1 MAEIK
6 NKPLAK
12 QIKKQLIESQKQ
24 AINATSNAESHIDK
38 HLFRRFHKLRN
49 VKRFLSFWILTV
61 GIIILGL
68 FWQIFAQFDYYQKLE
83 PVPGGIYNEGLLG
96 NFTNLNPIFANNKV
110 DSSLSRLIF
119 GSLITFDNNNKQI
132 CTQLSYSGKT
142 CYYYFGN
149 IEVSDSS
156 VDVNSDQSL
165 LIINIKP

>member
-68 FWQIFAQFDYYQKLE
+68 FWQIFAQFNYYQKLE

-119 GSLITFDNNNKQI
+119 GSLITFDNNNKI
-132 CTQLSYSGKT
+132 SYELASSMKVNSTGTSYSLTLRPNLKWQDGKPLT
-142 CYYYFGN
+142 AA
-149 IEVSDSS
+149 
-156 VDVNSDQSL
+156 DV
-165 LIINIKP
+165 IF